1 MEFNSEIVSAFCGI
15 VATFAI
21 VKYQSGETKKQ
32 LEEHEHDNKRLTEA
46 AFKRLDEHGE
56 AIVALRT
63 KQESTMRMVNGITR
77 CTHARP
83 RSSSNLALFSVHG
96 ISGVPILSKTNT
108 AISNPSAL
116 TGLVT

>member
-32 LEEHEHDNKRLTEA
+32 LGEHEHDNKRLAEA
-46 AFKRLDEHGE
+46 VFKRLDEHGE

-63 KQESTMRMVNGITR
+63 KQESTITAKEVADGYVSKELFR
-77 CTHARP
+77 QFEKHIDS
-83 RSSSNLALFSVHG
+83 RSVSQSVQ
-96 ISGVPILSKTNT
+96 V
-108 AISNPSAL
+108 SANHL
-116 TGLVT
+116 QRYRYR